1 MLGLAA
7 LVSFTA
13 GCGSTDF
20 PVRPAKGQV
29 LCDGKPVASGSITFT
44 PMGDAGKRETG
55 KPASGQIGSDG
66 RFTLTTYERFDG
78 AIVGKHQVQYNGPEN
93 DEQES
98 EESSDEEKTVRKKK
112 AAGAVP
118 SCIQKGEIIL
128 EVKASGTNDFT
139 IELSS
144 TSKK

>member
-1 MLGLAA
+1 M
-7 LVSFTA
+7 
-13 GCGSTDF
+13 
-20 PVRPAKGQV
+20 
-29 LCDGKPVASGSITFT
+29 
-44 PMGDAGKRETG
+44 
-55 KPASGQIGSDG
+55 
-66 RFTLTTYERFDG
+66 TTYERFDG